1 MPANH
6 DRIAAI
12 RQAHEASTHPEWRDS
27 TDVGV
32 LLARIAELERVEK
45 AAQEVAYEIE
55 RMEALSQVPQLG
67 QIAWWRGLLREALC
81 RSGAESPA
89 E

>member
-1 MPANH
+1 MPDH

-27 TDVGV
+27 TDIGV
-32 LLARIAELERVEK
+32 LLTRIAELERVEK
-45 AAQEVAYEIE
+45 AAREIAYEIE

-67 QIAWWRGLLREALC
+67 QIAWWRGHLREALS
-81 RSGAESPA
+81 RSGTEPPA
-89 E
+89 G